1 MRFDHEK
8 LDVYKASLEFN
19 KEVAVMLERLEG
31 AKRHARD
38 QLARAALSITL
49 NIAEGN
55 GKRSLPERKRYFD
68 IARGSSMECAAI
80 LDVLK
85 ITGAFSETD
94 LDSAKTL
101 LIRIVAMLSR
111 MVPGSEVREEEQE
124 YRANK

>member
-85 ITGAFSETD
+85 ITGAYSETD